1 MCSAFLWS
9 GSPNVTSKAKVSW
22 DEFCYPKE
30 EGGLGIRKIREVD
43 TVFSLK
49 LIWRLFSHSGSLW
62 VAWVNR
68 YMLKQASFW
77 DVRDA
82 SAGSW
87 VWRKLLNL
95 RPLAKN
101 FIRMAIHNGSN
112 IRFWTDIW
120 HPLGRIIELTGE
132 VGIQKFGITRD
143 AKICDVV
150 RDNEWEFKPV
160 ETHAFAP

>member
-1 MCSAFLWS
+1 M
-9 GSPNVTSKAKVSW
+9 K
-22 DEFCYPKE
+22 
-30 EGGLGIRKIREVD
+30 
-43 TVFSLK
+43 
-49 LIWRLFSHSGSLW
+49 
-62 VAWVNR
+62 
-68 YMLKQASFW
+68 
-77 DVRDA
+77 
-82 SAGSW
+82 
-87 VWRKLLNL
+87 L

-132 VGIQKFGITRD
+132 VGAQKLGTTRD